1 MLIFVAYLG
10 HQARLCVSLI
20 ENVNCSNE
28 KKKRANCHWK
38 HAHFSTDAL
47 FIRPRIKY
55 SLLYT
60 SKAIVPI

>member
-28 KKKRANCHWK
+28 KKKEPIATGSMHTFPQMHSSSGHGLNIHYY
-38 HAHFSTDAL
+38 TL
-47 FIRPRIKY
+47 QRP
-55 SLLYT
+55 
-60 SKAIVPI
+60 